1 MQPVTP
7 ATIAAIGPTTT
18 AAWGVNPLVTRLGL
32 PYPAQITAPVTTRSI
47 ITDMLGWIGLG
58 ALNPRVPGPAM
69 PVNDFVAGVW
79 VGIRRIHYTL
89 WNSHPTLSLTNATA
103 DPVKA
108 VVTGNLGGADVD
120 GDELTYA
127 VSTASKGTVEIAED
141 GTYTYTPDA
150 EFAHTG
156 GTDSFVASVSDTANP
171 WHRYGLA
178 GVVHHLVRQLAW
190 AGVMNPDTKI
200 VRVTVPVGFVNAAPV
215 VEAASVGA
223 ASPSTGAVLGTVA
236 TSDADGDTVTFTTKT
251 APLRGAVQLNSA
263 TGAFTYTPNPVAR
276 HAASAQ
282 GAAAD
287 ALIDTFTLEI
297 ADGYG
302 GTTLVPVTVAIAPA
316 NANPVAAAP
325 TIGNPNVTT
334 GAVAGALSITDADGD
349 AATYPAAVSTAKG
362 TAVIAANGTFVYT
375 PNANAR
381 HTAAAVDA
389 TAAERTDT
397 FTVTVS
403 DGHGGTTAA
412 VVTVAVA
419 PSNTNPVAGTP
430 TIETADAATG
440 AIAGALAATDADGD
454 ATAFV
459 AITAPSRGTLS
470 LNQSTGAFSYTPD
483 ASARHAAAAD
493 GATGTDIADTFTLAV
508 TDGHG
513 GTTLV
518 PVTVD
523 ILPANTAPAFG
534 TPTVGDPN
542 VSTGAVTGT
551 MVVTDA
557 EGDTP
562 TYSIVDGPLNGTV
575 TIDPATGAFVYT
587 PTAGARHDAARESGS
602 TGTGLQTI
610 TLSNPAA
617 VTMGT
622 YGGWSSGV
630 GTYNYVATYFTAAE
644 TGTYIFGQ
652 TSAPVDTVMEIYSGT
667 FNPSAPGVGRLAVN
681 DDTGPSEHVDA
692 GATVTG
698 CGGSAGLCPQ
708 VTANLTA
715 GQVITLVVTTFSAGA
730 PLGLPQSFY
739 SNRGGTFAATAPGD
753 SFTVAVNDGHGGITT
768 SRISVPILPAN
779 VAPNAVAST
788 GTPDGSTGA
797 VAGALAV
804 SDADGDTTAVA
815 AVTAPT
821 RGTLTVDPATG
832 AFTYTPDP
840 SARHAAA
847 AEDAS
852 AADLTDTFTLGVT
865 DGHGGTIAVPVSVT
879 IDPANTDP
887 TGGTPVLGLPN
898 PGSGAITGTLTASDI
913 DGDTTVYSA
922 PETTALGA
930 VTIDRVTGAFTYT
943 PTADARAAAGAG
955 TTDTFVIT
963 VTDGHGGVAA
973 VPVTVTITSPAP
985 NVAPDSLSLA
995 FSGSEDLLR
1004 AYLSS
1009 SQPSVPA
1016 IPAGGR
1022 HTLVDGEL
1030 FLGGNFI
1037 ETGLSAVGS
1046 FGTASPSGRPSGFFG
1061 TKRGSTE
1068 NANIGLS
1075 NDVDGFGNGV
1085 DARIDFFFPG
1095 SPEER
1100 WSVGFNGTQ
1109 YGGFSALNGDDGNV
1123 AISDASVTDTSSGD
1137 ILSGTFAAIVDDVLS
1152 TTQIHSFR
1160 VNDSFFQTTVELTN
1174 VGESPLSN
1182 VEYMRSIDPD
1192 NTVFQGGS
1200 YTTINTVRGQVA
1212 TDGVAAVSA
1221 TSLPGDN
1228 YESLTGQQATI
1239 LYLTR
1244 DAKALVY
1251 LGGFSNSNPYEYDS
1265 SNQLTGLSQTWD
1277 GAIGIIYK
1285 AGTLAAG
1292 ESTTFTYYTTL
1303 STDANVSA
1311 LIDKIETP
1319 TVTEKVTGA
1328 RVGIVA
1334 ANDPNPGDVLT
1345 FAVSDSRF
1353 EITTV
1358 DGAEVLKLRDTE
1370 SLDYGTEPT
1379 VSLTITAT
1387 DSAGAAISRNFTV
1400 NVVEGTVVSVA

>member
-1 MQPVTP
+1 MPAHNGSHRSKRQSANFPVLRWLQVGAVTAGVSVALTASPGVAAAESTEATATGSTTADVGSSSANNPRTRSGPRSVPRPDATASMPRNRSTASTSPAEISEETAGARRSVNVRPGSTPRVNGSATTRTAANSSVQPANTASEAPHYSPIVTDP
-7 ATIAAIGPTTT
+7 AGDLAPAAMSAAIAHATQSVAPVTIAAIGPTTT

-69 PVNDFVAGVW
+69 PVSDFVAGVW

-89 WNSHPTLSLTNATA
+89 WNSHPTLSLTTATA

-120 GDELTYA
+120 GDVLTYA
-127 VSTASKGTVEIAED
+127 VSNPSKGTVEIAED

-215 VEAASVGA
+215 VETASVGA

-349 AATYPAAVSTAKG
+349 AATYPAAVSTDKG

-381 HTAAAVDA
+381 HAAAADAA

-397 FTVTVS
+397 FTVTIS

-412 VVTVAVA
+412 VVTVAVG
-419 PSNTNPVAGTP
+419 PFNTNPVAGTP
-430 TIETADAATG
+430 TVATADASTG
-440 AIAGALAATDADGD
+440 VIAGSLAATDADGD
-454 ATAFV
+454 
-459 AITAPSRGTLS
+459 
-470 LNQSTGAFSYTPD
+470 
-483 ASARHAAAAD
+483 
-493 GATGTDIADTFTLAV
+493 
-508 TDGHG
+508 
-513 GTTLV
+513 
-518 PVTVD
+518 
-523 ILPANTAPAFG
+523 
-534 TPTVGDPN
+534 
-542 VSTGAVTGT
+542 
-551 MVVTDA
+551 
-557 EGDTP
+557 
-562 TYSIVDGPLNGTV
+562 
-575 TIDPATGAFVYT
+575 
-587 PTAGARHDAARESGS
+587 
-602 TGTGLQTI
+602 
-610 TLSNPAA
+610 
-617 VTMGT
+617 
-622 YGGWSSGV
+622 
-630 GTYNYVATYFTAAE
+630 
-644 TGTYIFGQ
+644 
-652 TSAPVDTVMEIYSGT
+652 
-667 FNPSAPGVGRLAVN
+667 
-681 DDTGPSEHVDA
+681 
-692 GATVTG
+692 
-698 CGGSAGLCPQ
+698 
-708 VTANLTA
+708 
-715 GQVITLVVTTFSAGA
+715 
-730 PLGLPQSFY
+730 
-739 SNRGGTFAATAPGD
+739 
-753 SFTVAVNDGHGGITT
+753 TT
-768 SRISVPILPAN
+768 S
-779 VAPNAVAST
+779 
-788 GTPDGSTGA
+788 
-797 VAGALAV
+797 
-804 SDADGDTTAVA
+804 VA
-815 AVTAPT
+815 AVTTPT

-847 AEDAS
+847 ADDAS
-852 AADLTDTFTLGVT
+852 AAELTDTFTLGVT
-865 DGHGGTIAVPVSVT
+865 DGHGGTIAVPVSVA
-879 IDPANTDP
+879 IAPANTDP

-930 VTIDRVTGAFTYT
+930 VTVDRVTGAFTYT

-973 VPVTVTITSPAP
+973 VPVTVTITRPAP

-1068 NANIGLS
+1068 NAKIGLS

-1100 WSVGFNGTQ
+1100 WSVGFNDTQ

-1137 ILSGTFAAIVDDVLS
+1137 ILSGTFAAIVDGVLS

-1182 VEYMRSIDPD
+1182 VEYMRSFDPD

-1212 TDGVAAVSA
+1212 TEGVAAVSA

-1265 SNQLTGLSQTWD
+1265 SNQLTGLSQTED